1 MPLARHDRCHKM
13 TRWGTQVS
21 THMPLARH
29 DKDWQDIRINRNVS
43 THMPLARHDIRS
55 GLNVMVTKV
64 STHMPLA
71 RHDDIRS
78 PTRSPRRR
86 FLLTC
91 LLRGMTSRTEIH
103 SAEIAVSTHMPLA
116 RHDFLF
122 FHTFL
127 NLRVSTHMPLARH
140 DPTRYRYRQYT
151 LSFYS
156 HASCEA

>member
-1 MPLARHDRCHKM
+1 MPLARHDGCLSVLVNDR
-13 TRWGTQVS
+13 GVS

-29 DKDWQDIRINRNVS
+29 D
-43 THMPLARHDIRS
+43 LG
-55 GLNVMVTKV
+55 GLGRFGCGRV
-64 STHMPLA
+64 
-71 RHDDIRS
+71 
-78 PTRSPRRR
+78 

-103 SAEIAVSTHMPLA
+103 SAEIAVSTHMPLARHDKMMGDYSRYTTVSTHMPLA